1 MVPEEAG
8 ASDPHVPG
16 GVGATALGVTRLRAL
31 ETHRASPL
39 VVDPYAERI
48 LEAATS
54 AGSAWTA
61 GSGSREPRFFQL
73 MRDQVAVRTRFIDD
87 ATAHAVDDGIAQ
99 VVVLGCGMDTRSY
112 RLSWPAGVHVF
123 DLDLPEVLAF
133 RDEVLARFVG
143 SGSHRTSV
151 PADLRDDWPR
161 ALAAAGFDPT
171 VRTLWVGEGLLYA
184 LPAGAADELLAEITR
199 LSSPGSSVVVDH
211 IVDSPAFAAAR
222 EAVSPELLELWKGG
236 PEHVDMW
243 LSRHGW
249 EPGVSDLRE
258 EAARYGREI
267 PEEIAGGRHETSRTW
282 VAVGHLKHE
291 QGPEVSAS

>member
-1 MVPEEAG
+1 M
-8 ASDPHVPG
+8 
-16 GVGATALGVTRLRAL
+16 GATALGVTRLRAI
-31 ETHRASPL
+31 ESNRASPL

-48 LEAATS
+48 LEAAAS

-61 GSGSREPRFFQL
+61 GSGSGAPRFFQL

-87 ATAHAVDDGIAQ
+87 TIAHAVGDGIAQ

-143 SGSHRTSV
+143 SGSRRTSV
-151 PADLRDDWPR
+151 AADLREDWPR
-161 ALAAAGFDPT
+161 SLVAAGFDPT
-171 VRTLWVGEGLLYA
+171 VRTLWVCEGLLYA

-199 LSSPGSSVVVDH
+199 LSSPGSSVVADH

-222 EAVSPELLELWKGG
+222 EEVSPELLELWQGG
-236 PEHVDMW
+236 PAHVDTW

-249 EPGVSDLRE
+249 EPEVRDLRD
-258 EAARYGREI
+258 EAVRYGREI
-267 PEEIAGGRHETSRTW
+267 PEEIAGGQDEAPRTLL
-282 VAVGHLKHE
+282 AVGQL
-291 QGPEVSAS
+291 ASTN